1 MPEIPDLEA
10 IRGFFNE
17 RIVGLEITEAEVTIP
32 VVVRTGATDFVAT
45 MTGNRAGTTLR
56 QGKFLLMALA
66 DEHVLVINAMLTGR
80 FQYTDPKPK
89 KRARTCFTLTFE
101 NGMQL
106 RYSDQLLMG
115 KVYLVP
121 ADKVMTVPMF
131 AEMGPDALEVSEEE
145 FRSRIKKFTGQIK
158 NVLTNHKFIAGIG
171 NAYYRTRFC
180 SRRGS
185 NPFRKR
191 STMNDGD
198 IGRLYRAI
206 SQTFDRSIPIL
217 ARALPR

>member
-17 RIVGLEITEAEVTIP
+17 RIVGLEITAAEVSIP

-45 MTGNRAGTTLR
+45 MTGNRPGTTLR
-56 QGKFLLMALA
+56 QGKFLLMPLA
-66 DEHVLVINAMLTGR
+66 DEQVLVINAMLTGR

-101 NGMQL
+101 NGKQL

-121 ADKVMTVPMF
+121 ADKVMSVPMF
-131 AEMGPDALEVSEEE
+131 AEMGRTRWRSAKRSSAPASASSPA
-145 FRSRIKKFTGQIK
+145 RSRTSSP
-158 NVLTNHKFIAGIG
+158 TTSSSPAS
-171 NAYYRTRFC
+171 ATPTPTRSS
-180 SRRGS
+180 SRRAS
-185 NPFRKR
+185 IR
-191 STMNDGD
+191 S
-198 IGRLYRAI
+198 A
-206 SQTFDRSIPIL
+206 SA
-217 ARALPR
+217 AR